1 MGSLSMYLSCLCL
14 VILCCSVYSQESQ
27 ELEKGRELIT
37 KVFHQQN
44 IKFRCK
50 FSIFL
55 TKNNDVSLRLSS
67 VACWPRRRRGI
78 SVETLELRGK
88 KGLYVTS
95 FTINPT
101 RLRLLAKKTSFACPG
116 CTVGPQTNPFI
127 QNLATFAANHKQF
140 PFPPLQSNCNSTRT
154 AEVLDYSPQSLDG
167 TNYTLTMSVSALF
180 GSSCNLVLTSVC
192 HQVII
197 ATQVSALCQGD
208 GQDQC
213 QQLLSPHTIL
223 CRRGS
228 IRPIT

>member
-1 MGSLSMYLSCLCL
+1 MGSLIMYLSCFCI
-14 VILCCSVYSQESQ
+14 VILCCSVYSQQYQ

-37 KVFHQQN
+37 NVFHQQN

-67 VACWPRRRRGI
+67 IACWPRKRRGI
-78 SVETLELRGK
+78 FVENMELKGK

-101 RLRLLAKKTSFACPG
+101 RLRLLAKKTSFACPS
-116 CTVGPQTNPFI
+116 CTAGPQTNPLI
-127 QNLATFAANHKQF
+127 QSLATFAANHKRF
-140 PFPPLQSNCNSTRT
+140 PFPQIQSDCNSTRA
-154 AEVLDYSPQSLDG
+154 AEVLDYSPQTSDG
-167 TNYTLTMSVSALF
+167 TNYTLTMSVSAIF
-180 GSSCNLVLTSVC
+180 GSGCNLVLTSVC
-192 HQVII
+192 HQVVI

-213 QQLLSPHTIL
+213 RQLLSPHTIL
-223 CRRGS
+223 GRRGS
-228 IRPIT
+228 LRPIA

>member
-14 VILCCSVYSQESQ
+14 VILCCSVYSQESL

-37 KVFHQQN
+37 KVFHDQN

-67 VACWPRRRRGI
+67 IACWPRRRRGI
-78 SVETLELRGK
+78 SVENLELRGK

-116 CTVGPQTNPFI
+116 CTAGPHTNPLI
-127 QNLATFAANHKQF
+127 QSLAIFAANHQQF
-140 PFPPLQSNCNSTRT
+140 PFPHIQSNCNSTQT
-154 AEVLDYSPQSLDG
+154 AEVLNYSPQSSDG
-167 TNYTLTMSVSALF
+167 TNYTLTMSVSAVF
-180 GSSCNLVLTSVC
+180 GSSCDLVLTSVC
-192 HQVII
+192 HHVVI

-208 GQDQC
+208 GQDPDQC

-228 IRPIT
+228 L